1 MATPLADLD
10 EIILQCRNVQSRELL
25 REAVTCYKANAFRSA
40 IINTWIAVVFDLIE
54 KLRELSVGG
63 DAEAATM
70 VKRFET
76 AQDTRDMPEALKLE
90 RSLLTSCHEKFDL
103 FSKMELIDLERLFE
117 DRNRC
122 AHPNLVKMGEP
133 YLPSAELARS
143 HLRMAIE
150 TVLRFPPKV
159 GKAALEELFQLV
171 QAEYFPTTVSEAKAV
186 LQESPAIRAKS
197 NVIRDFVLGMSSKI
211 LSGDLSQKEVNKR
224 LSALKAMWEIHP
236 SELATLA
243 KTHFSKVFQKAKDG
257 GLKHL
262 LVMLCL
268 MPDLELAVTEG
279 VAAPIRKL
287 IKSVPD
293 EDLALVVR
301 AAIKTSRFND
311 DAKAKIA
318 SLDRDDLSKFVE
330 NPPDELLDFI
340 LDRATAL
347 YETSVSYDDANSNSR
362 KLIKPL
368 LKHFK
373 QPKITKLFEI
383 RATNSQV
390 EGSYDSADLIREI
403 KKQVLIPLEDFNAE
417 MLKRGWKEFVDTPE
431 TTEPETDV

>member
-54 KLRELSVGG
+54 KLRELSIGG
-63 DAEAATM
+63 DAEAATT

-76 AQDTRDMPEALKLE
+76 SQDTRDMPEALKLE
-90 RSLLTSCHEKFDL
+90 RSLLTICHEKFDL

-122 AHPNLVKMGEP
+122 AHPNLVKMSEP

-143 HLRMAIE
+143 HLRTAIE
-150 TVLRFPPKV
+150 TVLCFPPKV

-171 QAEYFPTTVSEAKAV
+171 QADYFPTTVAEAKAV
-186 LQESPAIRAKS
+186 LQESPAIRARP
-197 NVIRDFVLGMSSKI
+197 NVIRDFVLGMASTV
-211 LSGDLSQKEVNKR
+211 LNGELSQKEVNKR

-236 SELATLA
+236 SELASLTN
-243 KTHFSKVFQKAKDG
+243 THFSKIFQKAKGG

-262 LVMLCL
+262 LAMLCL

-293 EDLALVVR
+293 DDLALVVR
-301 AAIKTSRFND
+301 AAIKTSRFNED
-311 DAKAKIA
+311 GKAKIA
-318 SLDRDDLSKFVE
+318 SLDRDELSKFVE
-330 NPPDELLDFI
+330 TPPDELLDLI
-340 LDRATAL
+340 LDRAIAL
-347 YETSVSYDDANSNSR
+347 YSSSASFDDANGHSR

-373 QPKITKLFEI
+373 QPRITQLFEI
-383 RATNSQV
+383 RAANSQV
-390 EGSYDSADLIREI
+390 EGSYDSAGLIREI
-403 KKQVLIPLEDFNAE
+403 KRQALIPLEDFNTE
-417 MLKRGWKEFVDTPE
+417 MLKRGWKEFIDTPD
-431 TTEPETDV
+431 TTEPESDI